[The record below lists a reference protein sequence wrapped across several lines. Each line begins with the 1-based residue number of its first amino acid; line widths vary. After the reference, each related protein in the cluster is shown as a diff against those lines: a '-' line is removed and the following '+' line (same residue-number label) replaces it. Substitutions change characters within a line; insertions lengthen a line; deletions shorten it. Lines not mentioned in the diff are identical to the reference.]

1 MSEEE
6 PFWGEMERLLA
17 QDEDEV
23 FHRALEEW
31 EPVQRGGAAVDDEA
45 GGAGPSRAVLIFGWT
60 PSSIDG
66 VNAWASTNASSGLG
80 CTNGAL
86 STTTTSWPPASCKG

>member
-1 MSEEE
+1 MVTLTQSWRVLTLKREEETMSEEE

-31 EPVQRGGAAVDDEA
+31 EPVQRGGCCCRRR
-45 GGAGPSRAVLIFGWT
+45 SGW
-60 PSSIDG
+60 G
-66 VNAWASTNASSGLG
+66 
-80 CTNGAL
+80 
-86 STTTTSWPPASCKG
+86 WPF